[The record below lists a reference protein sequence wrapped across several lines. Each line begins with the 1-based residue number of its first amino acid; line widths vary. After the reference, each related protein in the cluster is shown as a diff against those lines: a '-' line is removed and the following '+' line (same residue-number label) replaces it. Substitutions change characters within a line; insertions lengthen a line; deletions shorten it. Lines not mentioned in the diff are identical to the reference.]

1 MALPAGQKRLALR
14 LLNLEAEYTVLT
26 AINPAT
32 RTYEEDARIRELYF
46 LCLAHGLPSEVKNNV
61 LEYYIPGLEPVD
73 IADPTNHTRPT
84 WCTDDEAE
92 FLYWRHTR
100 FIFRTDDLTR
110 TNLDNK
116 INAAQTLI
124 QNNLC
129 STAHP
134 ARLFYMQPKKKIIF
148 EIYLKIDLSVGGAAE
163 IDDENLEALWRLLEL
178 LNGEMEHLQLKFIWK
193 NDTNPNDISAATKRE
208 VATNNSAPFAA
219 IKQNLLAIVLAAAR
233 HYTTCMHAPATV
245 NPITRW
251 ARYLSPMTAT
261 DPATTDA
268 HKFAFARDWSTLR
281 VSGQVSRMWTTR
293 NKRGFVLWSLC
304 GMFNV
309 PIPRD
314 DGGAATYGWWMG
326 TPTFPLDLGDLA

>member
-1 MALPAGQKRLALR
+1 MALAAGQKRLSLR
-14 LLNLEAEYTVLT
+14 LLGLEAEYTVLT
-26 AINPAT
+26 AINPAA
-32 RTYEEDARIRELYF
+32 RTYEEDARIKELDF
-46 LCLAHGLPSEVKNNV
+46 LCLAHGLPSEVKNHV

-73 IADPTNHTRPT
+73 IADPANHSRPT
-84 WCTDDEAE
+84 WCTDNEAE

-116 INAAQTLI
+116 INAAQTFI
-124 QNNLC
+124 QNILR
-129 STAHP
+129 STTHS
-134 ARLFYMQPKKKIIF
+134 ARLFYMQPKKKVIF

-233 HYTTCMHAPATV
+233 HYTT
-245 NPITRW
+245 
-251 ARYLSPMTAT
+251 
-261 DPATTDA
+261 
-268 HKFAFARDWSTLR
+268 
-281 VSGQVSRMWTTR
+281 
-293 NKRGFVLWSLC
+293 
-304 GMFNV
+304 
-309 PIPRD
+309 
-314 DGGAATYGWWMG
+314 
-326 TPTFPLDLGDLA
+326 